1 MKIIKFIVETSI
13 STHQTDEDTDEL
25 YDISVSHGIEAAKQ
39 SVEDG
44 DTSRHND
51 GHLVGQTDDNPQ
63 GTTYNQ
69 IRLSYIKSP
78 QEICQGTCFS
88 SDSRIFTHRGA
99 SPLPVK
105 AAFYLC

>member
-1 MKIIKFIVETSI
+1 MLFYENGKFFVETSI

-44 DTSRHND
+44 DTSRRND
-51 GHLVGQTDDNPQ
+51 GHLVGQTDDDPQ

-69 IRLSYIKSP
+69 IRRSYIKFPPRTLSKDCIFP
-78 QEICQGTCFS
+78 KFSYPFRTFLGICS
-88 SDSRIFTHRGA
+88 
-99 SPLPVK
+99 
-105 AAFYLC
+105 